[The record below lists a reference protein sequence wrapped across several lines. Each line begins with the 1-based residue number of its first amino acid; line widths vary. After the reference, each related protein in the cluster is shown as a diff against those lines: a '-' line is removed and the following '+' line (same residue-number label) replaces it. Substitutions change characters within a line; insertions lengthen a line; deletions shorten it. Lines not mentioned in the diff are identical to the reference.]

1 MPQKRKLKTISPE
14 DASISNYLMQKNL
27 NKNFVQRAYDPNRQ
41 SIQIPGESGK
51 STHFMEWSFSPDQS
65 SARVYPTVID
75 KGNKLEY
82 VGSDANSYANNT
94 GEYINVPMNKAQ
106 MFSEYGYKHASNIPI
121 YKDGGIMKKMIKIV
135 GTPRFDTGGQWAEQ
149 RGSARQGYALYTPW
163 PISAYQQTVQ
173 DPNYQMKSTLQPVPR
188 ELSDIEAEK
197 GEHILGDFNQDG
209 LPESMGIGGKRHS
222 EGGTPL
228 AVPDGSFI
236 FSDTKKL
243 KIKDPIALQVFNASK
258 PMTPGKLAKKY
269 PLNEHKAAMDNPDT
283 PPMERKTHEMMYN
296 NNLKK
301 LQQLSQYQELLKAS
315 KGIPASP
322 QQSTMWSGGNVDG
335 SKRNYDD
342 YQDTGD
348 SRQVTNREYMKP
360 NTTSGKKR
368 IQVVGTP
375 TVQLPYRFDLNPTAK
390 ENAVPSIPGITPTP
404 GNMQQGLNEPTLGNV
419 PVTGTDPNPTP
430 DMSYRPM
437 SVDMSTM
444 GEFVP
449 KIPRGTNKFNKM
461 LAGAKDA
468 LGNYRGLSA
477 DAMGDIALGLK
488 ALNTRKYSPWE
499 APVQVTYPELYLE
512 SDQPVRNALSEVSN
526 TIQQG
531 MYSGDPK
538 AGRSAANAGQG
549 QLLAQAAQA
558 VGQISNRNAVR
569 ATDYS
574 NVISGINNEKL
585 AQQRERANRL
595 YQGNVIAAQ
604 QYQNS
609 LNNLMDE
616 GVARAMAKEQKASE
630 RAWMNKTS
638 PYFNVDN
645 RGMPYLKPGVT
656 DAQIEKMI
664 QERGGGA
671 RETATYKQWY
681 DHYKN
686 MEMDDD
692 DAKRAAFKKVTDM
705 DKEPKV
711 INKNSKKTGSGTSST
726 TVVKRYGGML
736 SYLR

>member
-1 MPQKRKLKTISPE
+1 M
-14 DASISNYLMQKNL
+14 
-27 NKNFVQRAYDPNRQ
+27 
-41 SIQIPGESGK
+41 
-51 STHFMEWSFSPDQS
+51 
-65 SARVYPTVID
+65 AR
-75 KGNKLEY
+75 
-82 VGSDANSYANNT
+82 
-94 GEYINVPMNKAQ
+94 
-106 MFSEYGYKHASNIPI
+106 
-121 YKDGGIMKKMIKIV
+121 IKIV

-322 QQSTMWSGGNVDG
+322 QQSTMAYGGAKNRVNPDG
-335 SKRNYDD
+335 TIDHMIS
-342 YQDTGD
+342 TP
-348 SRQVTNREYMKP
+348 ST
-360 NTTSGKKR
+360 GKKR

-375 TVQLPYRFDLNPTAK
+375 NVQLPYRFDLNPIAK
-390 ENAVPSIPGITPTP
+390 EDAVPNIPGITPTP
-404 GNMQQGLNEPTLGNV
+404 GNMQQGLNEPTLGNL
-419 PVTGTDPNPTP
+419 PVTGPTP
-430 DMSYRPM
+430 VGVRWDNLEDGRVYNVTNNSFQVDPWQDHKPQQ
-437 SVDMSTM
+437 VDMSTM
-444 GEFVP
+444 GEFIP

-488 ALNTRKYSPWE
+488 ALNTRKYNPWE

-512 SDQPVRNALSEVSN
+512 SDQPVRNVLSEVSN

-574 NVISGINNEKL
+574 NAISGINNEKL

-616 GVARAMAKEQKASE
+616 SVARAMAKEQKASE
-630 RAWMNKTS
+630 IAWTNKTS

-671 RETATYKQWY
+671 AETATFRGLVEKYKA
-681 DHYKN
+681 DG
-686 MEMDDD
+686 MDDD
-692 DAKRAAFKKVTDM
+692 MAKDAAFKYIVGADR
-705 DKEPKV
+705 PARQQ
-711 INKNSKKTGSGTSST
+711 IKNSKKTPQGTST
-726 TVVKRYGGML
+726 TTYTKRYGGML
-736 SYLR
+736 AYLK